1 MFEKRKIN
9 EKGAGFGPFFLKKL
23 SILLDSTYSTF
34 YPYCCDIIR
43 PVCLFSFKIFSQN
56 NLERLITKKLRFMLN
71 LDNKK

>member
-1 MFEKRKIN
+1 MK
-9 EKGAGFGPFFLKKL
+9 KGPGLAHFFKKKL
-23 SILLDSTYSTF
+23 SFLLDSTYSTF

>member
-1 MFEKRKIN
+1 MK
-9 EKGAGFGPFFLKKL
+9 KGPGLPHFFKKKL
-23 SILLDSTYSTF
+23 SFLLDSTYSPF

-56 NLERLITKKLRFMLN
+56 NLERLITRKLRFMLN